1 MQKLINM
8 EKTPAYEM
16 IKKSLSEKGSL
27 KQDVY
32 ANTFKQFSLLKKEL
46 DSVINQLTEDVH
58 KKDTRLKF
66 GYENRGE
73 FEVQVNLGS
82 DILYF
87 QMHTNV
93 FLFDQANPLWKTSYL
108 KEDSTRGYCGVINI
122 FNFLADSVKYNR
134 LGDVGYLIARIFI
147 NKENHFMI
155 QGKRQLGFLYNDFM
169 NSELTAEKIKEIVQT
184 VFLYTIDFDL
194 LATPYDQ
201 IKEISVMELKELSEN
216 MQIKTGKRLGFK
228 FQADSDDLE

>member
-1 MQKLINM
+1 M
-8 EKTPAYEM
+8 
-16 IKKSLSEKGSL
+16 

-32 ANTFKQFSLLKKEL
+32 ENTYKHFGTLKKEL
-46 DSVINQLTEDVH
+46 ECMVNQLTEDVH
-58 KKDTRLKF
+58 TKDNRLKF
-66 GYENRGE
+66 AYENRGE

-87 QMHTNV
+87 QMHTNI

-108 KEDSTRGYCGVINI
+108 KEDANRGYCGVINV
-122 FNFLADSVKYNR
+122 FNFLADSIKYNR
-134 LGDVGYLIARIFI
+134 MGDVGYLIARIFI
-147 NKENHFMI
+147 NKDNHFMV

-169 NSELTAEKIKEIVQT
+169 NAELTPELIKEIIQST
-184 VFLYTIDFDL
+184 FLYTIEFDL

-216 MQIKTGKRLGFK
+216 THVKTGKRLGFK
-228 FQADSDDLE
+228 FQADSDDFE

>member
-1 MQKLINM
+1 M
-8 EKTPAYEM
+8 EKIQAYDQ

-32 ANTFKQFSLLKKEL
+32 ANTFKQFGLLKKEL
-46 DSVINQLTEDVH
+46 ESVTNSLITDIQKNDS
-58 KKDTRLKF
+58 RLKF

-73 FEVQVNLGS
+73 FEMQVNLAS

-93 FLFDQANPLWKTSYL
+93 FLFDQANALWKTSYL
-108 KEDSTRGYCGVINI
+108 TEDPSRGYCGVINI

-134 LGDVGYLIARIFI
+134 MNDVGYLIARIFI
-147 NKENHFMI
+147 NKDNHFMV
-155 QGKRQLGFLYNDFM
+155 QGKRQLGFLYNDLM
-169 NSELTAEKIKEIVQT
+169 NAELTPEAIREVVLS
-184 VFLYTIDFDL
+184 VFLYTIEFDL
-194 LATPYDQ
+194 LTTPYDQ
-201 IKEISVMELKELSEN
+201 IKEISVLELKELSEN

-228 FQADSDDLE
+228 FQADSDQFE

>member
-1 MQKLINM
+1 M
-8 EKTPAYEM
+8 EKIPPYEM
-16 IKKSLSEKGSL
+16 IKKSLLEKGSL

-32 ANTFKQFSLLKKEL
+32 ATTVKRFGEIKSELESL
-46 DSVINQLTEDVH
+46 INRLTEDVH
-58 KKDTRLKF
+58 KMDSRLKF
-66 GYENRGE
+66 AYENRGE

-108 KEDSTRGYCGVINI
+108 TEDSGRGYCGVINV

-134 LGDVGYLIARIFI
+134 SNDVGYLIARIFI
-147 NKENHFMI
+147 NKENHFML
-155 QGKRQLGFLYNDFM
+155 QGKRQLGFLYNDFI
-169 NSELTAEKIKEIVQT
+169 NSELTTDAIKEVVQSI
-184 VFLYTIDFDL
+184 FLYTIEFDL
-194 LATPYDQ
+194 LTTPYDQ

-228 FQADSDDLE
+228 FQADSDEFE

>member
-1 MQKLINM
+1 M
-8 EKTPAYEM
+8 EKIPAYEM
-16 IKKSLSEKGSL
+16 IKKSLAEKGSL

-32 ANTFKQFSLLKKEL
+32 ANTFKQFGILKTEL
-46 DSVINQLTEDVH
+46 EAVVNQLTEDVH
-58 KKDTRLKF
+58 KKDNRLKF
-66 GYENRGE
+66 AYENRGE

-108 KEDSTRGYCGVINI
+108 KEEANRGYCGVINV

-147 NKENHFMI
+147 NKDNHFMV

-169 NSELTAEKIKEIVQT
+169 NAELTPVLVKEIIQST
-184 VFLYTIDFDL
+184 FLYTIEFDL

-216 MQIKTGKRLGFK
+216 MQVKTGKRLGFK
-228 FQADSDDLE
+228 FQADSDDFE

>member
-1 MQKLINM
+1 M
-8 EKTPAYEM
+8 EKMPAFEM
-16 IKKSLSEKGSL
+16 IKKSLTEKGSM

-32 ANTFKQFSLLKKEL
+32 ANTFKHFGILKKEL
-46 DSVINQLTEDVH
+46 ESSIDQLTEEVH
-58 KKDTRLKF
+58 NKDSRLKF
-66 GYENRGE
+66 AYENRGE

-82 DILYF
+82 DILFF

-108 KEDSTRGYCGVINI
+108 KEDANRGYCGVINV
-122 FNFLADSVKYNR
+122 FNFLADSIKYNR
-134 LGDVGYLIARIFI
+134 MGDVGYLIARIFI
-147 NKENHFMI
+147 NKDNHFMV

-169 NSELTAEKIKEIVQT
+169 NAELTPALIKDIIHST
-184 VFLYTIDFDL
+184 YLYTIEFDL

-216 MQIKTGKRLGFK
+216 SQIKTGKRLGFK
-228 FQADSDDLE
+228 FQADSDDFE

>member
-1 MQKLINM
+1 M
-8 EKTPAYEM
+8 EKIPPYEM
-16 IKKSLSEKGSL
+16 IKKSLIEKGSL

-32 ANTFKQFSLLKKEL
+32 ALTVKRFEDIKKEL
-46 DSVINQLTEDVH
+46 ESLINQLTEDVH

-66 GYENRGE
+66 ALENRGE

-93 FLFDQANPLWKTSYL
+93 FLFDQSNPLWKTSYL
-108 KEDSTRGYCGVINI
+108 TEDSSRGYCGVINV

-134 LGDVGYLIARIFI
+134 SSDVGYLIARIFI
-147 NKENHFMI
+147 NKENHFMV
-155 QGKRQLGFLYNDFM
+155 QGKRQLGFLYNDFI
-169 NSELTAEKIKEIVQT
+169 NSELTTEAIKEVIQSI
-184 VFLYTIDFDL
+184 FLYTIDFDL
-194 LATPYDQ
+194 LTTPYDQ
-201 IKEISVMELKELSEN
+201 IKEISVLELKELSEN

-228 FQADSDDLE
+228 FQADSDEFE

>member
-1 MQKLINM
+1 M
-8 EKTPAYEM
+8 ENSTAYEM
-16 IKKSLSEKGSL
+16 IKKTIAEKGGL
-27 KQDVY
+27 KQNVY
-32 ANTFKQFSLLKKEL
+32 DITLKRFHEIKNEL
-46 DSVINQLTEDVH
+46 DLLTQQLTEEVH

-66 GYENRGE
+66 AFENRGE
-73 FEVQVNLGS
+73 FEVQVNLSS

-108 KEDSTRGYCGVINI
+108 KEDESRGYCGVINI

-134 LGDVGYLIARIFI
+134 MGDVGYLIARIFI
-147 NKENHFMI
+147 NKDNHFMI

-169 NSELTAEKIKEIVQT
+169 NSELTPEKIKEVVHS

-194 LATPYDQ
+194 LTTPYDQ
-201 IKEISVMELKELSEN
+201 IKEISVMELKELSDN
-216 MQIKTGKRLGFK
+216 MPIKTGKRLGFK
-228 FQADSDDLE
+228 FQADSDDFE

>member
-1 MQKLINM
+1 M
-8 EKTPAYEM
+8 EKIPAYEM
-16 IKKSLSEKGSL
+16 IKKSLIEKGSL

-32 ANTFKQFSLLKKEL
+32 TNTVKRFVEIKNELESL
-46 DSVINQLTEDVH
+46 INQLTEDVH
-58 KKDTRLKF
+58 KMDSRLKF
-66 GYENRGE
+66 AYENRGE

-93 FLFDQANPLWKTSYL
+93 FLFDQANALWKTSYL
-108 KEDSTRGYCGVINI
+108 TEDSTRGYCGVINV

-134 LGDVGYLIARIFI
+134 SSDVGYLIARIFI
-147 NKENHFMI
+147 NKENHYMV
-155 QGKRQLGFLYNDFM
+155 QGKRQLGFLYNDFI
-169 NSELTAEKIKEIVQT
+169 NSELTPEAIKEVVQSI
-184 VFLYTIDFDL
+184 FLYTIDFDL
-194 LATPYDQ
+194 LTTPYDQ

-228 FQADSDDLE
+228 FQADSDEFE